1 MRFVS
6 SGVGIV
12 LGGLFVY
19 AGVQKHLAPYEF
31 AEAILAYQLLPSGLV
46 GLVAATLPWV
56 EMVSGFSLI
65 LGCLL
70 GSRRF
75 SNPFPVGGILRRSGL
90 LLILGQSLL
99 FVAVLLITMARG
111 LKIDC
116 GCGLFFQRQV
126 GLESILEDALLLGWR
141 VGFIG
146 GNGRPGTGRRDR
158 WPRSVQIITSTSHYG
173 AGEPRLLYP
182 RWDFKPRFFC
192 SFRRLTNFLRRRKA
206 SPPSPSSTALC
217 IC

>member
-6 SGVGIV
+6 SVVGIV

-31 AEAILAYQLLPSGLV
+31 AEAILAYQLLPSALV
-46 GLVAATLPWV
+46 GLVAATLSWM
-56 EMVSGFSLI
+56 EIVSGLSLI

-70 GSRRF
+70 RSRRF

-99 FVAVLLITMARG
+99 FVAVLLITLARG

-126 GLESILEDALLLGWR
+126 GLESILEDALLLGVAGWLYWR
-141 VGFIG
+141 EWQSGA
-146 GNGRPGTGRRDR
+146 GRRDR
-158 WPRSVQIITSTSHYG
+158 SPRSVQIITSTSRYG
-173 AGEPRLLYP
+173 AGEPRRLYP
-182 RWDFKPRFFC
+182 RCDFKPRFFC